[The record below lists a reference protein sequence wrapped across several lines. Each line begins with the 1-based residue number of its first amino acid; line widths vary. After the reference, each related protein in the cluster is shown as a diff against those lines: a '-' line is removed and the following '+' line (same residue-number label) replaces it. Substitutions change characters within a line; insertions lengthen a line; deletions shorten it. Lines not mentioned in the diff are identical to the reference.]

1 MEDIFLILIGLLWLA
16 YTFYA
21 NNQKKQKRNMR
32 ATENETQSQREP
44 SILEQ
49 ILMGQQ
55 ISVPEPEEYEFE
67 VNETEKEPVYRTQ
80 TKMAEKKPEPFL
92 SYEINQSTSGM
103 HSGFTGRST
112 ENQPLEIEHLDFFS
126 TPGFLDEEFDLRNA
140 VIYHSVL
147 ETPYIDF
154 K

>member
-16 YTFYA
+16 YTFYSRS
-21 NNQKKQKRNMR
+21 QKKQKRSAR
-32 ATENETQSQREP
+32 PSENETQTKREP

-49 ILMGQQ
+49 ILMGQE

-67 VNETEKEPVYRTQ
+67 MNETEDEQVYGTQ
-80 TKMAEKKPEPFL
+80 PKIAENKPQPFL
-92 SYEINQSTSGM
+92 SYELTPSTTSM
-103 HSGFTGRST
+103 HSAFSGRT
-112 ENQPLEIEHLDFFS
+112 IENQPLEVEHLDFFS

-140 VIYHSVL
+140 VIYQAVL
-147 ETPYIDF
+147 DTPYIDF

>member
-16 YTFYA
+16 YTFYSRS
-21 NNQKKQKRNMR
+21 QKKQNRSTR
-32 ATENETQSQREP
+32 ATETETQSQREP

-49 ILMGQQ
+49 ILMGQE

-67 VNETEKEPVYRTQ
+67 LDETEEEPVYRTQ
-80 TKMAEKKPEPFL
+80 PKIAENKPQPFL
-92 SYEINQSTSGM
+92 SYELNRSTTGM
-103 HSGFTGRST
+103 HSAFSGRTT

-147 ETPYIDF
+147 NTPYIDF